1 MEPLREGAHKIDAY
15 KTPSLEG
22 VWLRVVLKQYTLKN
36 VRRFG
41 VLISFIL
48 VFFPLYTFGAQKFS
62 YGVWIPYWKRTAAV
76 PEVSKNISKIKTI
89 SPFSYEVQKN
99 GKIWDAM
106 KLKEEGWLQ
115 LLELTGSEGK
125 TIVPTITWMKGD
137 EIHST
142 LSSSTL
148 RLAHIKNIVTLVDQ
162 NDFDG
167 VDIDYE
173 NKLAETKVYFTKFIT
188 ELKKELAKRKKIL
201 SCTLEARTPLASR
214 FSIVPK
220 NLEYANDFKELGK
233 VCDEVRIMAYGQGN
247 IDILLNKAKRNNGK
261 YYMPVADKDWVEKV
275 IKEALK
281 SIKKEKIV
289 LGVANFGYE
298 YSLSTSSSSST
309 AKYEKLRSVTY
320 KDVSN
325 ILSLQNKK
333 GERNSAGEFELVY
346 TTSTIGNST
355 SSLRFISFSDAY
367 AIQDKIKL
375 AKKYNL
381 KGVMVFRIDGESDPK
396 LWEIMK

>member
-1 MEPLREGAHKIDAY
+1 MVSKR
-15 KTPSLEG
+15 
-22 VWLRVVLKQYTLKN
+22 YTLKN
-36 VRRFG
+36 VKRFCI
-41 VLISFIL
+41 LISLLL
-48 VFFPLYTFGAQKFS
+48 VFFPLYTFSAQKFS
-62 YGVWIPYWKRTAAV
+62 YGVWIPYWKRTTAV

-125 TIVPTITWMKGD
+125 TIIPTITWMKGD
-137 EIHST
+137 EIHNT

-148 RLAHIKNIVTLVDQ
+148 RAAHIKNIVALVDQ

-167 VDIDYE
+167 IDIDYE
-173 NKLAETKVYFTKFIT
+173 NKLAETRVYFTKFIT
-188 ELKKELAKRKKIL
+188 ELKKELTKRKKTL
-201 SCTLEARTPLASR
+201 SCTVEARTPASSR
-214 FSIVPK
+214 FSIIPK
-220 NLEYANDFKELGK
+220 DLEYANDFKELGK
-233 VCDEVRIMAYGQGN
+233 VCDEVRVMAYGQGN
-247 IDILLNKAKRNNGK
+247 IDILLNKTKRNNGK

-281 SIKKEKIV
+281 SIKKEKLV

-298 YSLSTSSSSST
+298 YSLSSSTPTSSVR
-309 AKYEKLRSVTY
+309 YEKIRSVTY
-320 KDVSN
+320 KNVSEL
-325 ILSLQNKK
+325 LSSFGRK
-333 GERNSAGEFELVY
+333 GERNNAGEFGLIY
-346 TTSTIGNST
+346 TTSTIGTTT

-375 AKKYNL
+375 AKKYGL
-381 KGVMVFRIDGESDPK
+381 KGIMVFRIDGESDPK